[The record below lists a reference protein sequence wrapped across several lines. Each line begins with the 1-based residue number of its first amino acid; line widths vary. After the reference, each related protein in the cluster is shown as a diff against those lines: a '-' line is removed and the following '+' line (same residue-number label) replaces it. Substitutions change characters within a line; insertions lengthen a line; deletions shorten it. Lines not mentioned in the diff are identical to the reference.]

1 MQSKAP
7 DVTTYLQ
14 EVPEERLPA
23 LTRLRQLC
31 LETLEGYDEG
41 MTYGMPTYA
50 KDGVGEV
57 AFANQ
62 RNYISLYILKKDAV
76 DPQREAL
83 AAAKIKIGKS
93 CINFTRPDRIPFDIV
108 QSMLVA
114 TVNSS
119 GEVCP

>member
-14 EVPEERLPA
+14 EVPTERLAA

-31 LETLEGYDEG
+31 LETLAGYEEG
-41 MTYGMPTYA
+41 MAYGMPVYS
-50 KDGVGEV
+50 KNGVGEV

-62 RNYISLYILKKDAV
+62 RNYISLYLKKDAV
-76 DPQREAL
+76 DGQRETL
-83 AAAKIKIGKS
+83 AAAKIKVGKG

-108 QSMLVA
+108 QSLLVA
-114 TVNSS
+114 TANSS